1 MAMNLPIALT
11 LAYLAINLAMM
22 VWLERERSDGRRPPR
37 GVVALST
44 ALRFG
49 PPLLGVI
56 YLELIA
62 GDWLFLVFV
71 AAFFATSFWLMDGL
85 LAVSLP
91 SAGPEPMRRGWDE
104 RGVGAPSGTD
114 RERS

>member
-1 MAMNLPIALT
+1 MNLPIALT
-11 LAYLAINLAMM
+11 VAYLAINVAMM
-22 VWLERERSDGRRPPR
+22 LWLERERSNGRRPTR
-37 GVVALST
+37 GVSTLAT

-62 GDWLFLVFV
+62 GDWLFLVLV
-71 AAFFATSFWLMDGL
+71 AAFFAASFWLLDGL
-85 LAVSLP
+85 LTVTTP
-91 SAGPEPMRRGWDE
+91 SSGSESMRSGWDE
-104 RGVGAPSGTD
+104 RSVRAPSGTD